1 MSINSNEGNDFCNR
15 YNEVLKS
22 DKKKMIA
29 VAAACT
35 IVMGAGFGGYIYTT
49 ALIMLRAGT
58 PMTARLIILS
68 RRRAKRRL
76 AIR

>member
-35 IVMGAGFGGYIYTT
+35 IVMGAGFGGYLYYG
-49 ALIMLRAGT
+49 AYYASG
-58 PMTARLIILS
+58 
-68 RRRAKRRL
+68 
-76 AIR
+76 